1 MSRMP
6 TMDELRERLLATGTM
21 VFIVVMVGVC
31 LLDVVAWGLNAD
43 APAVY
48 AVDLGVTVAAFA
60 AGLAARMLQRD
71 GQFAVAARLFVIA
84 LAVRIALTVG
94 LTAPDAYASL
104 TPVYLVAIVFA
115 QVLIGGTAGVLVWLG
130 SLPMFALAYTH
141 LLTEADIGAGVIQ
154 AALGNTLV
162 YVTVGGFLQAMLSRS
177 ESALR
182 ASNALLMENAR
193 ARRELGESEEQF
205 RALAENSPTAI
216 VIEQDGHL
224 VYANPRFAE
233 MCRVSRADVYGLS
246 LWDHFADADA
256 ARLKA
261 QLAARRGAT
270 APGPDQLLV
279 RLPNGQ
285 TFWCEIAV
293 ADAVYRQQPALV
305 ANLMDVTA
313 RVLAAQEVRRERD
326 FSKGIIE
333 SADAIILVLD
343 GRGHVEMIN
352 PAGERLTGY
361 TTAEMKGWPWYRFVV
376 TEDQW
381 DDARA
386 WFEGVRAAPGRGDVE
401 VVWTGRNGTL
411 STIAWRYTCATDSQG
426 RLTRL
431 TAVGI
436 DVTQQRLLEQQAM
449 ATERLRALGQVA
461 GGVAHD
467 LNNTLA
473 GIMGPADLL
482 LLDEED
488 EERQRELQTIMSA
501 ARRGA
506 ETVKRIQ
513 RFAKART
520 ELEHEAF
527 ELAPLVDEVV
537 SVLRP
542 LWRDA
547 AQRRGASIKM
557 INDVPAGLRV
567 TGNAGEIGNALTN
580 LLVNACEAMP
590 EGGQV
595 QISGRGR
602 ERTVVLE
609 VADNG
614 SGIPEE
620 TLEHIFEPFF
630 STKGPERNSGLGLAV
645 IRGIILRH
653 GGTIEVSSKLG
664 LGTRFVIAL
673 PAAPRARVVEEV

>member
-1 MSRMP
+1 MSRLP
-6 TMDELRERLLATGTM
+6 TMDETRERLLSSGTM
-21 VFIVVMVGVC
+21 LFMVVMVGACV
-31 LLDVVAWGLNAD
+31 LDGVAWALNAD
-43 APAVY
+43 SPAPY
-48 AVDLGVTVAAFA
+48 AVDLGVAVAAFGA
-60 AGLAARMLQRD
+60 ALWARLLHRDGEFAAAAR
-71 GQFAVAARLFVIA
+71 VFVVT

-104 TPVYLVAIVFA
+104 SPVYLVAIVFA
-115 QVLIGGTAGVLVWLG
+115 QVLLGSMAGLLVGLG
-130 SLPMFALAYTH
+130 SLPMFALAYVH
-141 LLTEADIGAGVIQ
+141 LLTETDVGPGVVQ

-162 YVTVGGFLQAMLSRS
+162 YVAVGGFVQSLLARS

-182 ASNALLMENAR
+182 SSAALLAENAR

-216 VIEQDGHL
+216 VIEQDEHL

-233 MCRVSRADVYGLS
+233 MCRVNRADVYGLS
-246 LWDHFADADA
+246 LWDHFSEGDVAK
-256 ARLKA
+256 LQT
-261 QLAARRGAT
+261 QLAARRRSAP
-270 APGPDQLLV
+270 PGPDQLLV
-279 RLPNGQ
+279 KLPNGQ

-333 SADAIILVLD
+333 SADAIIVVLD
-343 GRGHVEMIN
+343 PEGRVVMLN

-361 TTAEMKGWPWYRFVV
+361 TTAELAGGAWYHYVV
-376 TEDQW
+376 ADEQQAE
-381 DDARA
+381 ARR
-386 WFEGVRAAPGRGDVE
+386 WFAGLRATPGRGE
-401 VVWTGRNGTL
+401 LESVWLSKSGVP
-411 STIAWRYTCATDSQG
+411 STIAWRYVCAVDSRGQLS
-426 RLTRL
+426 RV

-488 EERQRELQTIMSA
+488 EERRQELQTIMSA
-501 ARRGA
+501 ASRGA
-506 ETVKRIQ
+506 ETVRRIQ
-513 RFAKART
+513 RFSKART
-520 ELEHEAF
+520 ELEHAAF
-527 ELAPLVDEVV
+527 ELGPMVDEVI

-547 AQRRGASIKM
+547 AQRRGATIRM
-557 INDVPAGLRV
+557 VNQVPAGLRV
-567 TGNAGEIGNALTN
+567 TGNQGEIGNALTN

-590 EGGQV
+590 QGGKVEITGQ
-595 QISGRGR
+595 GRGR
-602 ERTVVLE
+602 VVVLE
-609 VADNG
+609 VSDNG

-620 TLEHIFEPFF
+620 ALQHIFEPFF
-630 STKGPERNSGLGLAV
+630 STKGPEHNSGLGLAV

-653 GGTIEVSSKLG
+653 GGTIEVSSRVG
-664 LGTRFVIAL
+664 TGTRFVISL
-673 PAAPRARVVEEV
+673 PAAQAAPVGEQV